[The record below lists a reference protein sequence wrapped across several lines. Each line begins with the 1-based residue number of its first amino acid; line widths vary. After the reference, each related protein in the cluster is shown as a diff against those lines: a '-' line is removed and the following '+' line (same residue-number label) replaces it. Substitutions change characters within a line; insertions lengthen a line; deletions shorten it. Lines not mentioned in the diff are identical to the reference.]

1 MRDWGRFALAL
12 ATTLTAVVGAAGPAR
27 AVEGSWAALGSGIL
41 GTVRAVAVASNG
53 DIYAGG
59 SFARAGGITVANI
72 AKWDGTSWSPLGSG
86 INGTVYALATD
97 ASGNVYAGGSFTQA
111 GGVSTSNIAM
121 WNGSSW
127 SALGLGTEGVDSS
140 VLSLAIDTS
149 AGRVYV
155 GGLFTSAAGL
165 PANHIAAWDG
175 SSWSALGTGLNA
187 RATAI
192 TIGAGGDVFAG
203 GWFTSAGST
212 SAAYVARWNGST
224 WSALGAGLG
233 FYAQGLAYADGTLY
247 VVGDFTTAGGSP
259 ASRVAAWADGAW
271 SAMGAGFS
279 SDVSE
284 VAIGSDGSIY
294 VAGEVAGGVTRWSG
308 STWEVVDGGLNNEV
322 QSLALSPSGAVIV
335 GGTFTT
341 AGGVPSSRIAIWT
354 PAGPPVPGAVTADF
368 TYLMPDGGE
377 CTAVSPAKVTVGT
390 SVVLPT
396 FVPCQGSSELV
407 GWRIPGQDWA
417 FTPGRSV
424 GVVDSQN
431 FTAVIREPEI
441 VVEIDANVGALDR
454 CLASGVD
461 VERLE
466 GRTQRASVRRAAL
479 ADARFAAQ
487 APCTPPGMR
496 LVGWSDRP
504 TTSGSDRVGPGG
516 TAYAPGAAVP
526 TAWAGGGTDPVNRIR
541 LYAIWGSA

>member
-1 MRDWGRFALAL
+1 MRVRSRFVLV
-12 ATTLTAVVGAAGPAR
+12 LTAVLTAFVSAAGPAR
-27 AVEGSWAALGSGIL
+27 AVEGSWSALGTGIL
-41 GTVRAVAVASNG
+41 GTVRAVAIASNG

-59 SFARAGGITVANI
+59 SFTRAGGITVANI

-86 INGTVYALATD
+86 INGTVYALTTD

-127 SALGLGTEGVDSS
+127 SALGFGTEGVDSS
-140 VLSLAIDTS
+140 VLTLAIDTS

-233 FYAQGLAYADGTLY
+233 FYAQGMAYADGTLY
-247 VVGDFTTAGGSP
+247 VVGDFTTAGGS
-259 ASRVAAWADGAW
+259 AARRVATWATGTW
-271 SAMGAGFS
+271 SAMGSGFS

-284 VAIGSDGSIY
+284 VAIGPDGSIY
-294 VAGEVAGGVTRWSG
+294 VVGEVTGGVTRWSG
-308 STWEVVDGGLNNEV
+308 TDWDVFGGGLNDEAIAIALTASG
-322 QSLALSPSGAVIV
+322 SLVV
-335 GGTFTT
+335 GGRFTT
-341 AGGVPSSRIAIWT
+341 AGGLAAARIAIWT
-354 PAGPPVPGAVTADF
+354 QAGAPMSGSATADF

-377 CTAVSPAKVTVGT
+377 CTAVSPAKVTVDT
-390 SVVLPT
+390 SVALPT
-396 FVPCQGSSELV
+396 FIPCQGSSELV

-424 GVVDSQN
+424 VVVDSQT
-431 FTAVIREPEI
+431 FTAVIREPDI
-441 VVEIDANVGALDR
+441 LVETDANVGARDR
-454 CLASGVD
+454 CLTSGVD

-466 GRTQRASVRRAAL
+466 GRTQRVSVPRAAL
-479 ADARFAAQ
+479 DDARFAAQ
-487 APCTPPGMR
+487 APCTPLGLR

-516 TAYAPGAAVP
+516 TAYAPGAAMP
-526 TAWAGGGTDPVNRIR
+526 TAWADGGTVPVNRIR
-541 LYAIWGSA
+541 LYAIWGPA